1 MFLAI
6 LIFRKGDGSIS
17 ASFIYNKEENKRM
30 KIAISSAGR
39 DMNSQIDQRFGRCA
53 YFIIVQTDD
62 NSLDVFEN
70 EFKSLGGVGR
80 GRGIAGGGRGM
91 GGGGGAGMGGGR
103 FKF

>member
-1 MFLAI
+1 
-6 LIFRKGDGSIS
+6 
-17 ASFIYNKEENKRM
+17 M